1 MTLPVIKMIAKYP
14 GRCGLTGKPIRK
26 GEEMYYNTRTRQ
38 VYTIE
43 AWDDR
48 MKDQPDPAA
57 AMIQAEQDAYFD
69 TWCQANNI

>member
-1 MTLPVIKMIAKYP
+1 MTQPVIKMIAKYT
-14 GRCGLTGKPIRK
+14 GRCGLTGQTIRK
-26 GEEMYYNTRTRQ
+26 GEPMYYNRRMRQ

-43 AWDDR
+43 AWEQR
-48 MKDQPDPAA
+48 ANQPDPAA